1 MSRPPGVE
9 IDAFVEP
16 IVQAHAGGVI
26 ERRFSASQLPRLSD
40 AGIVEPADVR
50 VSIRFSAY
58 EGRVA
63 LDGVLDGTVTMTC
76 QRCMRPVAV
85 GLEDEFRL
93 LIADDEVDPVAEA
106 GGFEPLVADPA
117 RLDVRWLAEE
127 QALLSVPL
135 VAMHADENCASQLV
149 QQEQN
154 ETPVG
159 QRPFAN
165 LRNLLREQR

>member
-9 IDAFVEP
+9 IDSVVDAS
-16 IVQAHAGGVI
+16 VQAHAGGVI
-26 ERRFSASQLPRLSD
+26 ERRFSASQLPRLSE
-40 AGIVEPADVR
+40 AGIAEPADVR
-50 VSIRFSAY
+50 VSIRFSTY

-63 LDGVLDGTVTMTC
+63 LGGTLDGTLTMTC
-76 QRCMRPVAV
+76 QRCMQPVAIDV
-85 GLEDEFRL
+85 EDQFRL

-117 RLDVRWLAEE
+117 RLDVRWLTEE
-127 QALLSVPL
+127 QTLLSVPL
-135 VAMHADENCASQLV
+135 VAKHADDDCASQSV
-149 QQEQN
+149 RQEQD

-165 LRNLLREQR
+165 LRNLLQKQ